1 MKMKKCFL
9 LLFVLFLTTMAY
21 SQNNNSQVV
30 GKWKYTVDTGSE
42 QWTGTFNF
50 AEKGGKLVGELTT
63 SEGTTLPLSKV
74 ELGQENKL
82 NLEAKTENDV
92 ITISLKLEGN
102 KFSGT
107 GASSQGEA
115 PVTGEKIIEP

>member
-1 MKMKKCFL
+1 MKKWFL
-9 LLFVLFLTTMAY
+9 LLFVVSLATIAY
-21 SQNNNSQVV
+21 SQNDNSQVI

-42 QWTGTFNF
+42 LWTGTFNF
-50 AEKGGKLVGELTT
+50 ADKEGKLAGDLTT
-63 SEGTTLPLSKV
+63 SEGTTLPFAKI
-74 ELGQENKL
+74 ELKEENKL
-82 NLEAKTENDV
+82 NLEVKTEYDV

-115 PVTGEKIIEP
+115 PITGEKITEP